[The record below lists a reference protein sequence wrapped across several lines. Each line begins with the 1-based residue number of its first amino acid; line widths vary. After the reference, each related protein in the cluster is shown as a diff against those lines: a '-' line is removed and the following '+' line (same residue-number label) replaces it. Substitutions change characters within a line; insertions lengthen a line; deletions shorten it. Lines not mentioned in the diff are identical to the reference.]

1 MKNLRRRQRKDY
13 RHPNKSEKKTDLIF
27 AGVAFILVFFGILMI
42 YDSSSVSAFQ
52 DFGDKF
58 YYLKEQL
65 KWLVLGF
72 TSLIFFTF
80 FNYRKLYFL
89 SPFALL
95 FSIALLA
102 MVFIP
107 GLGIKAY
114 GASRWLNLRLFLLQP
129 SELAKLTLIIYL
141 SAWFSEKE
149 KGRLLAFL
157 LLTGLLLALILFQP
171 DMGTAVVLAVVALF
185 LYFLSGAPLWHFAI
199 LLPPAGILGFILI
212 RISPYR
218 FQRLASFLNPNVD
231 PLGASYHLRQILIAL
246 GSGGLWGL
254 GIGQSRQ
261 KYAYLPES
269 MTDSIFAIIGE
280 ELGFL
285 GTVVLVLIFLFFI
298 WRGFKIAQAAPDRFG
313 QLLAAGITSWFGIQI
328 FVNLA
333 AMLAIIPLTGVP
345 LPFISYG
352 GSSLIVAMSG
362 VGILL
367 NISRQGSGKKI

>member
-1 MKNLRRRQRKDY
+1 MRVVRRRPENSRGL
-13 RHPNKSEKKTDLIF
+13 PSKSGKQVDFWLF
-27 AGVAFILVFFGILMI
+27 ASVSILATFGLLMI
-42 YDSSSVSAFQ
+42 YDASSVSAFG

-58 YYLKEQL
+58 YYLKEQS
-65 KWLVLGF
+65 KWLVLGLL
-72 TSLIFFTF
+72 SLGFFTF
-80 FNYRKLYFL
+80 FDYRKLYFI
-89 SPFALL
+89 SPIILL
-95 FSIALLA
+95 LSIAFLA

-107 GLGIKAY
+107 GLGVTAY
-114 GASRWLNLRLFLLQP
+114 GASRWLDFRFFLLQP
-129 SELAKLTLIIYL
+129 SELAKLTLTIYL
-141 SAWFSEKE
+141 AAWFSERE

-157 LLTGLLLALILFQP
+157 LLTGLLLALIFLQP
-171 DMGTAVVLAVVALF
+171 DMGTAVVLAAVALI
-185 LYFLSGAPLWHFAI
+185 LYFLSGAPLWHFAAI
-199 LLPPAGILGFILI
+199 LPAAAISGFVLI
-212 RISPYR
+212 RTSPYR
-218 FQRLASFLNPNVD
+218 FQRLLSFLNPDFD

-269 MTDSIFAIIGE
+269 TTDSIFAIIGE
-280 ELGFL
+280 EVGFI
-285 GTVVLVLIFLFFI
+285 GTTMLVLFFLFFI

-328 FVNLA
+328 FVNLS

-367 NISRQGSGKKI
+367 NISRQGKKR